1 VTGAWAERMTFEA
14 FLIFVTLWPI
24 FVYYPLAHWIWN
36 PGGFLSK
43 MGVMDFAGGMTI
55 HSSTGIAAIVV
66 CLVLHKRK
74 KHSHVSHHNIPLS
87 AFGGMLVWAGWYSF
101 NGNLDMYGYDCVT
114 SRIIGSPLPILLTG
128 GSANKANGQ
137 AVLALLNTHISACA
151 GAAVWTFLAFRR
163 DGKWHITEIIG
174 GAFAGLAG
182 VTPGS
187 GFMPPFSAIIIGTI
201 AGLASFYTV
210 PFVKQTLQIDDVLD
224 VFALQGTKNVTI
236 TRTAFV

>member
-1 VTGAWAERMTFEA
+1 MTFEA

-74 KHSHVSHHNIPLS
+74 KHSNLSHHNIPLS

-101 NGNLDMYGYDCVT
+101 NGNLDMFDYDCVT
-114 SRIIGSPLPILLTG
+114 SLIIAPPPSYFFLL
-128 GSANKANGQ
+128 
-137 AVLALLNTHISACA
+137 
-151 GAAVWTFLAFRR
+151 
-163 DGKWHITEIIG
+163 
-174 GAFAGLAG
+174 
-182 VTPGS
+182 
-187 GFMPPFSAIIIGTI
+187 
-201 AGLASFYTV
+201 
-210 PFVKQTLQIDDVLD
+210 
-224 VFALQGTKNVTI
+224 
-236 TRTAFV
+236 